1 MKLVLLFLT
10 VLCAT
15 LLVHAAGS
23 DNQMTNEEIQELIND
38 YKELNTNNGMNA
50 PVIDSSI
57 FFCNENNKKI
67 FSQIREM
74 AQKTKDLT
82 MKYFKTVGVEIARHM
97 CNQLDN
103 IVKAFDAGEEK
114 NEI

>member
-1 MKLVLLFLT
+1 MKLVLVFLSVMCT
-10 VLCAT
+10 A
-15 LLVHAAGS
+15 LLINAAGN
-23 DNQMTNEEIQELIND
+23 DNQMTNEEVQELIND

-50 PVIDSSI
+50 PVSSETSSLLLWNRN
-57 FFCNENNKKI
+57 FS

-82 MKYFKTVGVEIARHM
+82 MKYFKTVGVEIAKHM

-103 IVKAFDAGEEK
+103 ILIAFNANEDK
-114 NEI
+114 NDI